1 MWRVYPLLLI
11 SVLGLMLTASA
22 ADLLVVYL
30 GLEMA
35 FLPLWALT
43 LLGHRRG
50 TGVECGGVKFLIL
63 GLFGSGL
70 VLFATALLYGAA
82 GDTGLQLLVESLSSP
97 VVDDKLVVSAV
108 VLLLVGLLLKLGAAP
123 VALGHPTCVREAR
136 SRSPSLSP
144 PRVFAALGRAC
155 FMFCSRSKICGCPL
169 EAAAVLS
176 LICGSL
182 LALNQRNIRRLRAYV
197 GVAQVRVAL
206 LGLLAVNETG
216 LMGVLFGAVAA
227 ALALAGCYAIMAMC
241 GPESPDLRD

>member
-1 MWRVYPLLLI
+1 MPL
-11 SVLGLMLTASA
+11 
-22 ADLLVVYL
+22 
-30 GLEMA
+30 
-35 FLPLWALT
+35 
-43 LLGHRRG
+43 
-50 TGVECGGVKFLIL
+50 
-63 GLFGSGL
+63 
-70 VLFATALLYGAA
+70 
-82 GDTGLQLLVESLSSP
+82 
-97 VVDDKLVVSAV
+97 
-108 VLLLVGLLLKLGAAP
+108 
-123 VALGHPTCVREAR
+123 
-136 SRSPSLSP
+136 
-144 PRVFAALGRAC
+144 
-155 FMFCSRSKICGCPL
+155 L